1 MKRLVFIFMI
11 LCSFHAVYAQEVKHY
26 NNNALIRMGNIL
38 YEHNEFATAENAFQK
53 ALVVNSNNPIGY
65 YNYGNTLMQQK
76 KYEAARKSYQQMM
89 ARTNDKMLQA
99 KALHNIGN
107 TYCKEEKW
115 KEAVEAYK
123 SALRKNPADAD
134 TRYNLAYAQK
144 MMQKDEQDKDKNK
157 DKNKD
162 KDKDKDKDKE
172 DKKDKQDKKE
182 PQKDKEDK
190 DGQDKPNQQNPDK
203 KDKDEQQTQGGQDKG
218 PMEQKQADAILNA
231 LQQNE
236 KKLQSNKNKQ
246 GVAPVKLDKDW

>member
-1 MKRLVFIFMI
+1 MKRLVFIFLI
-11 LCSFHAVYAQEVKHY
+11 LLSFSALYAQEVKHY
-26 NNNALIRMGNIL
+26 NNNSLIRMGNIL
-38 YEHNEFATAENAFQK
+38 YEHNEFAPAENAFQK
-53 ALVVNSNNPIGY
+53 ALTLNSNNPIGY

-76 KYEAARKSYQQMM
+76 KYEAARNSYQQMM
-89 ARTNDKMLQA
+89 AHTNDKMLQA

-107 TYCKEEKW
+107 AYCKEEKW

-144 MMQKDEQDKDKNK
+144 MMQKDERNK

-162 KDKDKDKDKE
+162 KDKQDN
-172 DKKDKQDKKE
+172 KDKQDKQDKKDQKE
-182 PQKDKEDK
+182 DNKDK
-190 DGQDKPNQQNPDK
+190 DGKNGQNNPENQDPDK
-203 KDKDEQQTQGGQDKG
+203 KDKDGQQKEGGQDKG
-218 PMEQKQADAILNA
+218 PMDQKQADAILNA

-246 GVAPVKLDKDW
+246 GVAPIKLDKDW

>member
-11 LCSFHAVYAQEVKHY
+11 LCSFRAVHAQEAKHY
-26 NNNALIRMGNIL
+26 SNNALIRMGNIL
-38 YEHNEFATAENAFQK
+38 YERNEFATAENAFQK
-53 ALVVNSNNPIGY
+53 ALTVNSNNPIGY

-76 KYEAARKSYQQMM
+76 KYEAARNSYQQMM

-99 KALHNIGN
+99 KAFHNIGN

-123 SALRKNPADAD
+123 SALRKNPADTD

-157 DKNKD
+157 DKN